1 MKKTI
6 AIILLILS
14 FFIIFFLQSNFFTW
28 FTIAGI
34 MPNLYVIL
42 ILFIGLFAKK
52 KIGLIFGLVC
62 GVYLDILLSKVVGI
76 SALGYAIIGILGEI
90 FAKNFAKDSR
100 ITIMLMV
107 IGSTL
112 MFESISYF
120 ANTLIVGNLIE
131 LLAFIRILSIEILYN
146 TLLTIILYPI
156 IKKLGYKLE
165 ETFEDKKALTRYF

>member
-1 MKKTI
+1 MKKTL

-28 FTIAGI
+28 FTISGV
-34 MPNLYVIL
+34 MPNLYIIL

-52 KIGLIFGLVC
+52 KVGLIFGLL
-62 GVYLDILLSKVVGI
+62 GGLYLDIVFSKIVGI
-76 SALGYAIIGILGEI
+76 SALGFAIIGILGEV

-112 MFESISYF
+112 IFESISYF
-120 ANTLIVGNLIE
+120 ANTMIAGNAIE
-131 LLAFIRILSIEILYN
+131 VIAFIRILVIEIIYN
-146 TLLTIILYPI
+146 SLLTIILYPL
-156 IKKLGYKLE
+156 IKKAGYKLE
-165 ETFEDKKALTRYF
+165 EIFEDKKILTRYF

>member
-6 AIILLILS
+6 AIVLLIFS

-28 FTIAGI
+28 FTIAGV
-34 MPNLYVIL
+34 MPNMYIIL

-52 KIGLIFGLVC
+52 KIGLIFGLL
-62 GVYLDILLSKVVGI
+62 GGLYLDILLSKVVGI
-76 SALGYAIIGILGEI
+76 SALGFAIIGILGEV

-107 IGSTL
+107 VGST
-112 MFESISYF
+112 FIYESIIYF
-120 ANTLIVGNLIE
+120 ANTFIAGNQIE
-131 LLAFIRILSIEILYN
+131 ILAFIRIVAIEIIYN
-146 TLLTIILYPI
+146 TLLTIILYPL

-165 ETFEDKKALTRYF
+165 ETFEDKKILTRYF

>member
-28 FTIAGI
+28 FTISGV
-34 MPNLYVIL
+34 MPNLYVIF

-52 KIGLIFGLVC
+52 KVGLIFGLL
-62 GVYLDILLSKVVGI
+62 GGLYLDIVLSKIVGI
-76 SALGYAIIGILGEI
+76 SALGFAIIGILGEV

-107 IGSTL
+107 VGSTL
-112 MFESISYF
+112 IYESITYF
-120 ANTLIVGNLIE
+120 ANTLIAGNQ
-131 LLAFIRILSIEILYN
+131 IEILAFLRIIAIEIIYN

-165 ETFEDKKALTRYF
+165 ETFEDKKVLTRYF